1 MKSAVFIPFIRSW
14 NTSHTINFFHTP
26 YTSQTIYLTKR
37 AKGYYSC
44 ETHFDTFKEAY
55 EDFKEELTLDST
67 ESMHIGY
74 YPELHSVYCSTIRTC
89 TYK

>member
-1 MKSAVFIPFIRSW
+1 MKSTIFMPYIRSW

-26 YTSQTIYLTKR
+26 YTSQTMYLTKR
-37 AKGYYSC
+37 DKGYYSC

-55 EDFKEELTLDST
+55 EDFKEEIISDSA
-67 ESMHIGY
+67 ERY
-74 YPELHSVYCSTIRTC
+74 NPELHSVYCSTIMTC

>member
-26 YTSQTIYLTKR
+26 YTSQTMYLTKR
-37 AKGYYSC
+37 DKGYYSC

-55 EDFKEELTLDST
+55 EDFKEEILSDSA
-67 ESMHIGY
+67 ERY
-74 YPELHSVYCSTIRTC
+74 NPDLFLVYCSTIMTC